1 MKISMSAIDRC
12 SKPQN
17 VEGWLPLRSVF
28 YKIDRIH
35 PFDIHN
41 SIFDIRFFKVSFSIK
56 LADFQAS
63 GGAET

>member
-1 MKISMSAIDRC
+1 MTEVREQMTIKRRRYSEMKISMSAIDRC

-17 VEGWLPLRSVF
+17 V
-28 YKIDRIH
+28 I
-35 PFDIHN
+35 
-41 SIFDIRFFKVSFSIK
+41 